1 VVRSLRNIKLDISE
15 KIYFHYSISIC
26 IVIGKKQR
34 EEAME
39 IKTVTLEIP
48 ADCNLIL
55 GQTHFIKTAE
65 DLYEIIATAVPQA
78 QFGIAFT
85 EASGPCLIRTEG
97 NSQDLVQA
105 GVRNVESVG
114 AGHVFCIIL
123 KNAFPINILNQIKD
137 CPEVCRIFCATA
149 NPVQAIVAETSQG
162 RGVMGVIDGFSPKGI
177 ETPEDKAQRKEFLR
191 KIGYK
196 L

>member
-1 VVRSLRNIKLDISE
+1 
-15 KIYFHYSISIC
+15 
-26 IVIGKKQR
+26 
-34 EEAME
+34 ME

-48 ADCNLIL
+48 ADSNIIL

-97 NSQDLVQA
+97 NSPELVDA
-105 GVRNVESVG
+105 CAKNVESLG

-123 KNAFPINILNQIKD
+123 KSAFPINVLNQIKN

-149 NPVQAIVAETSQG
+149 NPVQVVVAETSQG
-162 RGVMGVIDGFSPKGI
+162 RGVMGVIDGFPPRGL
-177 ETPEDKAQRKEFLR
+177 ETPEDKAHRKEFLR

>member
-1 VVRSLRNIKLDISE
+1 
-15 KIYFHYSISIC
+15 
-26 IVIGKKQR
+26 
-34 EEAME
+34 ME

-48 ADCNLIL
+48 ADSNIIL

-65 DLYEIIATAVPQA
+65 DLYEIIATSVPQA
-78 QFGIAFT
+78 RFGVAFN

-97 NSQDLVQA
+97 NSPDLIAASVK
-105 GVRNVESVG
+105 NVEAVG
-114 AGHVFCIIL
+114 AGHLFCIVL
-123 KNAFPINILNQIKD
+123 QNAFPVNVLTQIKN

-149 NPVQAIVAETSQG
+149 NPVEVVVAETDQG
-162 RGVMGVIDGFSPKGI
+162 RGVMGVIDGFPPKGV
-177 ETPEDKAQRKEFLR
+177 ETAQDRTNRREFLR